1 MHTMPKLRRTLTRTV
16 PLLLVGVTA
25 AWLSAFAPP
34 SARAAAPRTLTI
46 SPATGVGDQVVQ
58 VHWTGFT
65 PTDGFNNTVTIV
77 QCKADPHSI
86 DADNDSTTADDCY
99 TAAPPL
105 GNEIAGTAITQANGT
120 GSASIEILP
129 AAQLPMLNCSETN
142 PCSLVAY
149 ENDGT
154 IPPADSLPAT
164 AAVAPIQ
171 FAKSIDDCPPVENF
185 DVRAEGEASATTLID
200 SWAANLCTATPP
212 TILDYTETSSNSGR
226 EDYLNKLVDVGI
238 TSMPPTAAELAA
250 APGYPKYVYAPI
262 DLSAVVVAYN
272 MADGNNGTPLDN
284 LVLSPRL
291 LARVISDTNLG
302 GGSGD
307 PTSFWGDPELN
318 QLNPGVTWP
327 TEALSQPLLR
337 AEHNADTYITTD
349 WIAHNSAAEK
359 FLQGNDPDGI
369 AVNDSY
375 KDIAYPTD
383 EFQNVESAATGY
395 LPIQGETQVARKLFY
410 AVKPAETTPNTPS
423 ELGFIG
429 VLDLPT
435 AMRYGLPTAKLVNA
449 SGAAVAPD
457 AAGIA
462 AGYKEMVT
470 NPDGVTKYP
479 NFATTDAAAY
489 PLVKVD
495 YAMIPTVVKTAAQA
509 ASLKRFLD
517 FVATTGQ
524 QNLPLGYAAL
534 PADLVAQVKAAEAA
548 ITVAGAAPTTTTTTP
563 TTTTPT
569 TTPVSDLGPISDGTG
584 FSSGTGGAATT
595 TPPVTVATTTP
606 KPKKAPVK
614 STKLARVTPV
624 VDIANPGERF
634 GLPII
639 AALALLGALYPLGRR
654 ARPSLRKVGAV
665 ARSRM
670 RGPKTPAAGSVS

>member
-1 MHTMPKLRRTLTRTV
+1 MQTMRKLRPTLTRTV
-16 PLLLVGVTA
+16 PLLLVAVIA
-25 AWLSAFAPP
+25 AWLSAFTAP
-34 SARAAAPRTLTI
+34 SARAAAPRTLTVT
-46 SPATGVGDQVVQ
+46 PATGLGDQVVQ
-58 VHWTGFT
+58 VHWTGFD
-65 PTDGFNNTVTIV
+65 PTEGEFTDTVTIL
-77 QCKADPHSI
+77 QCKANPQSI
-86 DADNDSTTADDCY
+86 DTDNDSSTADDCY
-99 TAAPPL
+99 TALPPQ
-105 GNEIAGTAITQANGT
+105 GNQIAGTAITQANGT
-120 GSASIEILP
+120 GSAAIEILP

-142 PCSLVAY
+142 PCSIVAY

-154 IPPADSLPAT
+154 IPPAHGLPAT
-164 AAVAPIQ
+164 AAVAPLQ

-185 DVRAEGEASATTLID
+185 DVRAEGEASATTLVD

-212 TILDYTETSSNSGR
+212 TVLDWTETSSNSGR
-226 EDYLNKLVDVGI
+226 EDYLNQLVDVGI

-262 DLSAVVVAYN
+262 DVSAVVVAYN
-272 MADGNNGTPLDN
+272 IADGNTGKPLDN
-284 LVLSPRL
+284 LVMSPRL
-291 LARVISDTNLG
+291 LARVISDTELG
-302 GGSGD
+302 GGVGE
-307 PTSFWGDPELN
+307 PGSFWGDPELN

-349 WIAHNSAAEK
+349 WIAHNSDAEK

-410 AVKPAETTPNTPS
+410 AVKPAETTPNNPS

-435 AMRYGLPTAKLVNA
+435 ALRYGLPTARLVNA

-457 AAGIA
+457 AGGIA
-462 AGYKEMVT
+462 AGYKDMVT
-470 NPDGVTKYP
+470 NRDGVTKYP
-479 NFATTDAAAY
+479 NLTTTDAAAY

-517 FVATTGQ
+517 FIATTGQ
-524 QNLPLGYAAL
+524 QNLPLGYTAL
-534 PADLVAQVKAAEAA
+534 PPDLVAQVKAASAA
-548 ITVAGAAPTTTTTTP
+548 ITVAGAKPTTTTTSP
-563 TTTTPT
+563 MTTPS
-569 TTPVSDLGPISDGTG
+569 TTPVSDLGPISDGSG
-584 FSSGTGGAATT
+584 FSSDTSGSGTT
-595 TPPVTVATTTP
+595 TPPADVATASPTT
-606 KPKKAPVK
+606 KAPAK
-614 STKLARVTPV
+614 GTKLARVTPV
-624 VDIANPGERF
+624 VNIANPAERF

-654 ARPSLRKVGAV
+654 ARPSLRKAKAV
-665 ARSRM
+665 ARSRL
-670 RGPKTPAAGSVS
+670 RGPKTPAPGPVS